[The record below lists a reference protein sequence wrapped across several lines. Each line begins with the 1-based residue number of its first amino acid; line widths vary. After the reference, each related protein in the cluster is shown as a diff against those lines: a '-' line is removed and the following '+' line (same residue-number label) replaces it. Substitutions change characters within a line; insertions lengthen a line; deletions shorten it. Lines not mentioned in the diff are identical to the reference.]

1 MKPFYT
7 SVFKHGN
14 QILYRGVN
22 QSGARIETKHK
33 FKPTLYIRSTKP
45 EDELRSLD
53 GVRVAPITFD
63 NMNDAYQF
71 VAQYKDVDNF
81 SVYGNTNYAQ
91 QFITEKFPD
100 DITFDRNLVNI
111 SNFDIEVASDDGFPE
126 PDVAEHPIIS
136 IALKSN
142 QSNVYHAWGLGDWN
156 VENSEHKDK
165 IIQYRKCNSEIE
177 LLAQFMEYWRNNTP
191 DIITGWYIRM
201 FDIPYIYNRITRIAG
216 EAVAKK
222 LSPWG
227 VVGKRQINIR
237 GKLTTSFDIAGVQ
250 QLDYIELFQKFGYS
264 YGPQESYKLDHIAHV
279 VLGEHKISYEEYGNL
294 HGLYKA
300 NHQKFI
306 DYNIKDVELV
316 DRIDEKMDLI
326 TLAMTMAYKGGV
338 NYSDTF
344 GTTAI
349 WDSIIYRKLAKDNII
364 VPPNRN
370 SHKLP
375 YPGGYVKEPIPGMYD
390 WVVSFDLNSLY
401 PNLIVQYNMSPE
413 TLIKDPMLR
422 GQSGVDY
429 YLQSGE
435 IRDTQREA
443 DLSVAAN
450 GSCYSKKS
458 QGVIP
463 KIIVDYYNERSQ
475 VKKEMLATQ
484 SEYEKNKSADLEK
497 KINQLENRQMAIKIL
512 LNSLYGA
519 LGNQY
524 FRYFDMDIAEGI
536 TLSGQ
541 LAIRSAERAV
551 NDAKNKIMKTEDVD
565 YVIAIDTDSVYI
577 HFGPLVNRFKQK
589 LSTEDTVKVID
600 QICRDQFE
608 KFLAKSYNTL
618 FEKMNAYDNR
628 MQMGREAIADRGIW
642 TAKKRYIL
650 NVHNNEGVQYSVPK
664 LKIMGI
670 EAIKSSTPEVVRDK
684 FREIFYVLINGSE
697 EETRKYISD
706 FKKVFKSLPPE
717 KVSFPRS
724 VSDIKKWQDKTTLY
738 NKGTPI
744 HVRGSI
750 LYNNCI
756 KTNDLS
762 KKFEL
767 IKNGEK
773 IKFTYLTLPNPIKEN
788 VIAFPEYLPEELH
801 LHKYVDYDKQF
812 EKTFI
817 EPLTPILDAI
827 GWSVEEK
834 ATLEDFF
841 G

>member
-1 MKPFYT
+1 
-7 SVFKHGN
+7 
-14 QILYRGVN
+14 
-22 QSGARIETKHK
+22 
-33 FKPTLYIRSTKP
+33 
-45 EDELRSLD
+45 
-53 GVRVAPITFD
+53 
-63 NMNDAYQF
+63 
-71 VAQYKDVDNF
+71 
-81 SVYGNTNYAQ
+81 
-91 QFITEKFPD
+91 
-100 DITFDRNLVNI
+100 
-111 SNFDIEVASDDGFPE
+111 
-126 PDVAEHPIIS
+126 
-136 IALKSN
+136 
-142 QSNVYHAWGLGDWN
+142 
-156 VENSEHKDK
+156 
-165 IIQYRKCNSEIE
+165 
-177 LLAQFMEYWRNNTP
+177 
-191 DIITGWYIRM
+191 
-201 FDIPYIYNRITRIAG
+201 
-216 EAVAKK
+216 
-222 LSPWG
+222 
-227 VVGKRQINIR
+227 
-237 GKLTTSFDIAGVQ
+237 
-250 QLDYIELFQKFGYS
+250 
-264 YGPQESYKLDHIAHV
+264 
-279 VLGEHKISYEEYGNL
+279 
-294 HGLYKA
+294 
-300 NHQKFI
+300 
-306 DYNIKDVELV
+306 
-316 DRIDEKMDLI
+316 
-326 TLAMTMAYKGGV
+326 
-338 NYSDTF
+338 
-344 GTTAI
+344 
-349 WDSIIYRKLAKDNII
+349 
-364 VPPNRN
+364 
-370 SHKLP
+370 
-375 YPGGYVKEPIPGMYD
+375 
-390 WVVSFDLNSLY
+390 
-401 PNLIVQYNMSPE
+401 
-413 TLIKDPMLR
+413 
-422 GQSGVDY
+422 
-429 YLQSGE
+429 
-435 IRDTQREA
+435 
-443 DLSVAAN
+443 
-450 GSCYSKKS
+450 
-458 QGVIP
+458 
-463 KIIVDYYNERSQ
+463 
-475 VKKEMLATQ
+475 
-484 SEYEKNKSADLEK
+484 
-497 KINQLENRQMAIKIL
+497 MAIKIL

-551 NDAKNKIMKTEDVD
+551 NDAMNKIMKTEDVD

-817 EPLTPILDAI
+817 EPLTPILNAI